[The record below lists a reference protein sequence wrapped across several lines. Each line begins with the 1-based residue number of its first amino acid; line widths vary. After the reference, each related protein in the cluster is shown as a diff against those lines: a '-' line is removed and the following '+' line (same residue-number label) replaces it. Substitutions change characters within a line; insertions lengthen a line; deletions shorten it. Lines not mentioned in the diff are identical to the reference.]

1 MNRATRL
8 LIHRRSRVRSG
19 SPTAWKWIVLGVA
32 TVLACASASEPVSA
46 ADSSVKQ
53 PPSPAE
59 TPAPARTE
67 PTWSGGIEAYGY
79 LLEDGNGFLLVI
91 AEADRGSLHLEG
103 RYQYEDL
110 DTGSLWVG
118 WTLET
123 GKSLH
128 LEAVPMVGVVFGN
141 TNGFAP
147 GLELTL
153 SWKSLELYSESEVV
167 FDTEG
172 AEGDFFY
179 NWTEF
184 SWQAA
189 QWLKVGLVAQRTR
202 MFKSELAI
210 DRGLFA
216 AVDVGPVGISLYGF
230 NLAADAPFVVL
241 ALAVDF

>member
-1 MNRATRL
+1 MTSRLRAAL
-8 LIHRRSRVRSG
+8 
-19 SPTAWKWIVLGVA
+19 VLVA
-32 TVLACASASEPVSA
+32 ASAAGARAAAQEP
-46 ADSSVKQ
+46 
-53 PPSPAE
+53 PPQ
-59 TPAPARTE
+59 TPAPPAGAIADRS
-67 PTWSGGIEAYGY
+67 WSGNLQTY
-79 LLEDGNGFLLVI
+79 LYLQEDDDFLMPILGV
-91 AEADRGSLHLEG
+91 DRGALHFEG
-103 RYQYEDL
+103 RFQYEDRQ
-110 DTGSLWVG
+110 TGSLWAG
-118 WTLET
+118 WTLEA
-123 GKSLH
+123 GEGLH
-128 LEAVPMVGVVFGN
+128 LEAVPMAGVVFGR
-141 TNGFAP
+141 TSGLAP

-153 SWKSLELYSESEVV
+153 TWKSLELYSESEVV